1 MTEGRQGML
10 ELLELV
16 NGVLGAAT
24 GNRGVVL
31 ATELVRILADR
42 LGPSWVRG
50 ELDKYAAADAALDAL
65 EDAKF
70 GVP

>member
-1 MTEGRQGML
+1 ML